1 MSKDLLNNI
10 SWDNISPEEL
20 YYKTVFEVKSSTYTE
35 AFAKVAEIVGAP
47 SGDAVRGKLR
57 RAGLMDKVRE
67 DFGLRDR
74 AEFVKKYGKDIV
86 QSVETEKQLKK
97 VLAENKRLKD
107 FWELMRA
114 EIARYEAKRKPIKV
128 EQVVPKIDSDEA
140 YVANIVIGD
149 VQGGTVFK
157 TTDAQGVAPYNMDIM
172 LERGKKLTEKII
184 QLTEIKRKAFPINT
198 LCMDF
203 LGDLI
208 EGVSIYPGQRN
219 YAINSV
225 LEQVYVVTD
234 MFVQMIVTL
243 KKWFNRI
250 LIQMV
255 PGNHGRFSKHHHKA
269 DNFDNLVAEMLRL
282 KFMDVDGID
291 LVYAKTGGILYRLD
305 EIPKW
310 LHLITH
316 GDNIRSYSRGIPY
329 YGIDRA
335 NAQYGQFFGE
345 QADLFKIGHHHRDAT
360 ISDNNSYT
368 YINGSW
374 VGTSPFAAE
383 KRLCS
388 RPSQKLLTIHEHEGV
403 IMEEKVWLD
412 NPKEWKAN
420 ERGVKTP
427 VFRNR
432 SDQTEE

>member
-1 MSKDLLNNI
+1 MSSEMWEHI
-10 SWDNISPEEL
+10 TSQEL
-20 YYKTVFEVKSSTYTE
+20 YYKTVFEVKAGTYTE
-35 AFAKVAEIVGAP
+35 AFAKVAELVGAP
-47 SGDAVRGKLR
+47 SGDAVRCKLR
-57 RAGLMDKVRE
+57 RGGWLDKVRE
-67 DFGLRDR
+67 DFGMKDLADY
-74 AEFVKKYGKDIV
+74 VKKYGRDVIKVVD
-86 QSVETEKQLKK
+86 TEKQLKRA
-97 VLAENKRLKD
+97 LAENKRLKD
-107 FWELMRA
+107 FWELLRG
-114 EIARYEAKRKPIKV
+114 EIARYEAQRKPVEIK
-128 EQVVPKIDSDEA
+128 QIVPKIDSKET
-140 YVANIVIGD
+140 YVANIIIGD

-157 TTDAQGVAPYNMDIM
+157 TTDAQGVEPYNLDIM
-172 LERGKKLTEKII
+172 LERGDKLTEKVI
-184 QLTEIKRKAFPINT
+184 QLTEIKRKAFAINT
-198 LCMDF
+198 LCVDF
-203 LGDLI
+203 IGDLI
-208 EGVSIYPGQRN
+208 EGVTIYPGQRN

-234 MFVQMIVTL
+234 MFVRMIATW
-243 KKWFNRI
+243 KQWFDNVK
-250 LIQMV
+250 IQMV

-282 KFMDVDGID
+282 KFMDVEGID
-291 LVYAKTGGILYRLD
+291 LVYAKTGGILYRLQ

-316 GDNIRSYSRGIPY
+316 GDNVRSYSRGIPY

-345 QADLFKIGHHHRDAT
+345 QADLFKMGHHHRDAT

-368 YINGSW
+368 YVNGSW

-383 KRLCS
+383 LRVCS

-412 NPKEWKAN
+412 SPKEWKSDA
-420 ERGVKTP
+420 RGVKTP

-432 SDQTEE
+432 SDDDMEA